1 MPPTVFTPYIL
12 LEPLI
17 AAGLIALFLR
27 RRGNWAAGLSLFAA
41 LMIAIRAVKMALS
54 GARFDSLP
62 VEWLRVRTFCF
73 SLGYTYD
80 DLAALM
86 QCVVGLVGLCIRVFA
101 LGYMPH
107 AEAKARFFGGLSIFM
122 FSMVGI

>member
-12 LEPLI
+12 LDPLI
-17 AAGLIALFLR
+17 AAGLIALFLL
-27 RRGNWAAGLSLFAA
+27 RRGNSGAGRSLFAA

-62 VEWLRVRTFCF
+62 VEWLRLGNFSF
-73 SLGYTYD
+73 SLGYKYD

-86 QCVVGLVGLCIRVFA
+86 LCVVGVVGLCIHVFS
-101 LGYMPH
+101 LGYMRDD
-107 AEAKARFFGGLSIFM
+107 AAKARYFGGLSIFM